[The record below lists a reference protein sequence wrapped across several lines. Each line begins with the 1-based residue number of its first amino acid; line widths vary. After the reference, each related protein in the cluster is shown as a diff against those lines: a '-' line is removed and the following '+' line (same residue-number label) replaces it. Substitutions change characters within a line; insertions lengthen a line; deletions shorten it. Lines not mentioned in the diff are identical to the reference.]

1 MIPCPVQ
8 AAATAFGHHDF
19 IVERNETLTFS
30 GFEYN
35 VRSACRIL
43 EAKGATR
50 GDKIFVGVG
59 KNWQS
64 IALIFAAMRLG
75 CVAIPIDSQLPGKR
89 LQALKYDFAVEH
101 TIIAENWLLDF
112 AMGGSTHVDSTCP
125 CLGIFTSGSN
135 AAPKLVVHAYHS
147 LVSNAAGSNRLI
159 NLADKDRTLLSLP
172 LYHIGGF
179 SQVMRCLLSG
189 TALVIDGVVE
199 DPDVLRHYKI
209 THTSMVATQLQRL
222 IEKQVAIPSLKAV
235 LVGGGPCAPEL
246 VERGRQLQYP
256 IWLTYGMT
264 ETASQ
269 LLTESPS
276 GEQHVID
283 GVELKVDSQAEI
295 LVKGDNVFLGYWR
308 RQGIN
313 SARDKDGWFHTR
325 DLAHTV
331 GNKLVVEGRVDNQFI
346 SGGKNIQPEE
356 IESHILALANIDTTV
371 VVPVSDYDFGFVP
384 FAFVRL
390 LNGAVDEKFVGAT
403 IATLKTELPGY
414 LVPRFFAVLPRNAGL
429 KPKRSYLAVLAEKI
443 RKGDA

>member
-1 MIPCPVQ
+1 MITCPVQ
-8 AAATAFGHHDF
+8 AAATAFGYHDF
-19 IVERNETLTFS
+19 IVQHNETLTFS

-43 EAKGATR
+43 EAKGVKR

-64 IALIFAAMRLG
+64 IALLFAAMRLG
-75 CVAIPIDSQLPGKR
+75 CVAIPIDKELPHKR
-89 LQALKYDFAVEH
+89 LQALKDDFAVEH
-101 TIIAENWLLDF
+101 TIVAENWLLDF
-112 AMGGSTHVDSTCP
+112 AMGGTTQVDSTSAS
-125 CLGIFTSGSN
+125 LGVFTSGSN
-135 AAPKLVVHAYHS
+135 AAPKLVIHAYRS
-147 LVSNAAGSNRLI
+147 LVSNAVGSNRLI
-159 NLADKDRTLLSLP
+159 SLQSKDRTLLSLP
-172 LYHIGGF
+172 LCHIGGL

-199 DPDVLRHYKI
+199 DPSVLQQYEI

-222 IEKQVAIPSLKAV
+222 VEKQVRLPCLKAV

-276 GEQHVID
+276 GVQQVID
-283 GVELKVDSQAEI
+283 GAELKLDSQAEI

-325 DLAHTV
+325 DLAHSV

-356 IESHILALANIDTTV
+356 IESHLITLANIDTAV
-371 VVPVSDYDFGFVP
+371 VVQVSHHDFGFVP

-390 LNGAVDEKFVGAT
+390 LEGAVDEKFIQTT
-403 IATLKTELPGY
+403 IALLKTELPGY
-414 LVPRFFAVLPRNAGL
+414 LVPRFYGVLPRNAGL
-429 KPKRSYLAVLAEKI
+429 KPKRSYLTTLAERI